1 MRGLVGID
9 LGTSHTVVATLT
21 GGAARVF
28 ELRQRVTTALS
39 ESRALLPSVLYAPE
53 VDELAPD
60 PTLDAP
66 DWIVGALARSR
77 ASEVPSRVVS
87 SAKSWLCHP
96 RVDRKAP
103 ILPWGYDDGPA
114 HLSPVTASVRILEHV
129 RRALE
134 AAGLDLEAS
143 DVILTVP
150 ASFDEVARELTL
162 EVAREAGFSV
172 RLLEEPQAAL
182 THALARGALEPLRER
197 LAHVARPLSLLV
209 CDVGGGTT
217 DLSLFRVDPD
227 LGVTRTAVGAHLL
240 LGGDNMD
247 LALAHHAEPLLTGDG
262 ALDPTQFAALV
273 ASCRVAKERLLSGE
287 APSAR
292 VSVAGRGAALVG
304 STRSTSLTRE
314 IVAELV
320 VEGFFPKTE
329 RGAPRARPRGGLV
342 SLGLPFERDPA
353 ITRHVAA
360 FLDRHAAT
368 MGGPAAPLD
377 AVLLNG
383 GVFRGRVLVER
394 LLEVVASWQDGAL
407 PPVLVDCDDPDTAVA
422 LGAVHHGRALRGALR
437 RIEGGAP
444 KTYFVGV
451 GGAPPRAL
459 TLVPRGTPEGQVV
472 RTEGPP
478 LKLVLGRPARFE
490 LFTSDELDGP
500 RPGEVLELDERFT
513 RLAPLSTTV
522 PSDDGAKEVG
532 VHLEAELTPIGTL
545 EVRAVRAADASKRHR
560 LAFDLRALEDP
571 SEPRSIAPRS
581 RHLGRDLDQ
590 ALDLLTAVYGKGT
603 TSEAKDAKNLLRELV
618 RLLGEKESWDLDV
631 SRALADRV
639 VSHKK
644 GRRRTADHERVFFQ
658 LAGFTSRPGYGAPG
672 DEARVRE
679 LAPLFG
685 EGLAFP
691 KEARTWQQLFICFRR
706 LAGGLD
712 EPFSRSLRDLL
723 APFVAPPELK
733 LKKPKNLKPESSDY
747 EILELLSHLERVPA
761 RERADLGGWILERTW
776 TKRDPRFWA
785 AIGRIG
791 ARVPSY
797 AELHHVVAP
806 SVAEKWL
813 DHLLREKWAD
823 LPTAPRAAA
832 ELARL
837 TGDRSRDLAAPLRAE
852 LERRLVREG
861 ADPLLAQWVREV
873 VPVAA
878 TERGVFQGERL
889 PPGLHL

>member
-9 LGTSHTVVATLT
+9 LGTSHTVVATLVD
-21 GGAARVF
+21 GKARVF
-28 ELRQRVTTALS
+28 ELRQRVTTALT
-39 ESRALLPSVLYAPE
+39 EPRALLPSVLHAPE
-53 VDELAPD
+53 ADELTHD

-66 DWIVGALARSR
+66 DWIVGELARSR
-77 ASEVPSRVVS
+77 AAEVPSRVVS

-96 RVDRKAP
+96 RVDRRAP

-114 HLSPVTASVRILEHV
+114 HLSPVDASVRILQHV
-129 RRALE
+129 RRALV
-134 AAGLDLEAS
+134 AKDLDLAVC

-162 EVAREAGFSV
+162 EAAREAGFAV

-197 LAHVARPLSLLV
+197 LASVERPLSLLV

-247 LALAHHAEPLLTGDG
+247 LALAHHAEPLLTGEG

-287 APSAR
+287 VQSAR
-292 VSVAGRGAALVG
+292 VSVAGRGSALIG
-304 STRSTSLTRE
+304 STRSCTLTRDVV
-314 IVAELV
+314 VALV
-320 VEGFFPKTE
+320 VDGFFPHVE
-329 RGAPRARPRGGLV
+329 RGAPRARSRGGLV

-360 FLDRHAAT
+360 FLDKHAVSA
-368 MGGPAAPLD
+368 LD
-377 AVLLNG
+377 AILLNG
-383 GVFRGRVLVER
+383 GVFRGRAIADR
-394 LLEVVASWQDGAL
+394 LLEVLAAWQGEH
-407 PPVLVDCDDPDTAVA
+407 PPLLVDCADPDTAVA
-422 LGAVHHGRALRGALR
+422 LGAVDHGRALRGELR
-437 RIEGGAP
+437 RVEGGAA

-459 TLVPRGTPEGQVV
+459 TIIPRGTPEGQVV
-472 RTEGPP
+472 STSGPP
-478 LKLVLGRPARFE
+478 LTLVLGRPARFD
-490 LFTSDELDGP
+490 LFTSDELEAHQA
-500 RPGEVLELDERFT
+500 GEVIEIDERLT

-545 EVRAVRAADASKRHR
+545 EVRAVRVADAAKRHR
-560 LAFDLRALEDP
+560 LAFDLRALEDA
-571 SEPRSIAPRS
+571 SEPRSIPPRS

-590 ALDLLTAVYGKGT
+590 ALELVTTVYGKGT
-603 TSEAKDAKNLLRELV
+603 ASEAKDAKNLLRELT
-618 RLLGEKESWDLDV
+618 RLLGEKETWDLDV

-644 GRRRTADHERVFFQ
+644 GRRRSADHERVFFQ

-679 LAPLFG
+679 LAPLFA

-791 ARVPSY
+791 ARVPAY

-823 LPTAPRAAA
+823 LPTAARAAA

-852 LERRLVREG
+852 LERRLVREN
-861 ADPLLAQWVREV
+861 ADPVLAQWVREV

-878 TERGVFQGERL
+878 AEKGVFQGERL

>member
-9 LGTSHTVVATLT
+9 LGTSHTVVATLVD
-21 GGAARVF
+21 GAARVF
-28 ELRQRVTTALS
+28 DLRQRVTPALT
-39 ESRALLPSVLYAPE
+39 ESRALLPSVLLAPE
-53 VDELAPD
+53 EGELTPD
-60 PTLDAP
+60 PTLDAS
-66 DWIVGALARSR
+66 DWIVGVLARAR
-77 ASEVPSRVVS
+77 AAEIPSRVVS

-96 RVDRKAP
+96 RADRRAP
-103 ILPWGYDDGPA
+103 ILPWGYDDGPV
-114 HLSPVTASVRILEHV
+114 HVSPVTASVRILQHV

-134 AAGLDLEAS
+134 STGLDLAAC

-162 EVAREAGFSV
+162 EAAREAGFAV

-217 DLSLFRVDPD
+217 DLSLFRVDAD

-247 LALAHHAEPLLTGDG
+247 LALAHHAEPLLTGEG
-262 ALDPTQFAALV
+262 TLDPTQFAALV

-287 APSAR
+287 AASAR
-292 VSVAGRGAALVG
+292 VSVAGRGSALVG
-304 STRSTSLTRE
+304 STRSYTLTGDGV
-314 IVAELV
+314 VALV
-320 VEGFFPKTE
+320 VDGFFPHAE
-329 RGAPRARPRGGLV
+329 RAAARPRARGGLV

-360 FLDRHAAT
+360 FLDKHAP
-368 MGGPAAPLD
+368 GSPLD
-377 AVLLNG
+377 AILLNG
-383 GVFRGRVLVER
+383 GVFRGRALVDR

-407 PPVLVDCDDPDTAVA
+407 PPVLVDGDDPDTAVA
-422 LGAVHHGRALRGALR
+422 LGAVQHGRALRGALR

-444 KTYFVGV
+444 KTYLVGV

-472 RTEGPP
+472 STSGPP
-478 LKLVLGRPARFE
+478 LMLVLGRPARFD
-490 LFTSDELDGP
+490 LFTSDELDGLQ
-500 RPGEVLELDERFT
+500 PGDLLEIDERFT

-545 EVRAVRAADASKRHR
+545 EIRAVRDADASKRHR

-590 ALDLLTAVYGKGT
+590 ALALVTSVYGKGT
-603 TSEAKDAKNLLRELV
+603 MSEAKDAKNLLRELT

-679 LAPLFG
+679 LAPLFA

-691 KEARTWQQLFICFRR
+691 KEARTWQQLFICYRR

-733 LKKPKNLKPESSDY
+733 LKKAKNLKPESSDY

-761 RERADLGGWILERTW
+761 RERADLGSWILERTW

-791 ARVPSY
+791 ARVPAY
-797 AELHHVVAP
+797 AELHHVVTP

-861 ADPLLAQWVREV
+861 ADPVLAQWVRQV

-878 TERGVFQGERL
+878 AEKGVFQGERL